1 MKWKQN
7 EPHFHNSSKIQ
18 LQIYKIREKNRYTLH
33 LHFVYTWPLTFLDWY
48 RQLKV
53 AGLNYY
59 LDDGEGYSRNVSC
72 AHI

>member
-18 LQIYKIREKNRYTLH
+18 LQIYKIREKNRYT